1 MKCKFMSKSKIKRI
15 FLWFVLKKIEKP
27 SWGMMTHPRSWASF
41 LIYTEIIQK
50 LAYLLSDLDQ
60 SSNSKSLNKHVTL
73 EVVTQPMQMH
83 ENERAD
89 FSVISVI
96 PN

>member
-1 MKCKFMSKSKIKRI
+1 MSKSKIKEY
-15 FLWFVLKKIEKP
+15 FYDFVLKKIEKP
-27 SWGMMTHPRSWASF
+27 SRGMMTHPRSWASF

-50 LAYLLSDLDQ
+50 LAYLLSDLNQ